1 MLAVY
6 TWCIGC
12 RALHAEVV
20 PDLTGVDGRLGLGDQ
35 FRSAHILA
43 IPVCGAIQS
52 KLGALLAAR
61 ICRVLVRGG

>member
-1 MLAVY
+1 
-6 TWCIGC
+6 
-12 RALHAEVV
+12 VV